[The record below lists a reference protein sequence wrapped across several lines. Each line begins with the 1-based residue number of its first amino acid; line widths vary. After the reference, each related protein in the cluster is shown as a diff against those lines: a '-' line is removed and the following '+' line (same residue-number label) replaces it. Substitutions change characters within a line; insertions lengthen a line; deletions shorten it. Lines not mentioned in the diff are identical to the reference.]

1 MKDTWINS
9 YTTKP
14 KTVGFFQPDRRKFY
28 WIKKK
33 RFFAFSAGNWYKVT
47 QSIKVT
53 LFAFENE
60 KHEKNPF
67 CESWQMIT
75 NKRSLA
81 NLNRFHKKGIENFL
95 KTV

>member
-1 MKDTWINS
+1 MINTWKNS
-9 YTTKP
+9 YITKS
-14 KTVGFFQPDRRKFY
+14 KTVDFFKPDGRKFN
-28 WIKKK
+28 WIKQK
-33 RFFAFSAGNWYKVT
+33 RFFAFDSGNWYKIT
-47 QSIKVT
+47 QSIRVT
-53 LFAFENE
+53 LFSFENA

-67 CESWQMIT
+67 CESCQLVT

>member
-14 KTVGFFQPDRRKFY
+14 KTVGFYQPSEKIALWVKR
-28 WIKKK
+28 K
-33 RFFAFSAGNWYKVT
+33 RFFAFNAGNWYKVT

-67 CESWQMIT
+67 RESCQLIT

-81 NLNRFHKKGIENFL
+81 NLNRFHKKEIENFL
-95 KTV
+95 KTA

>member
-1 MKDTWINS
+1 MKNTWIKS
-9 YTTKP
+9 YNTKP
-14 KTVGFFQPDRRKFY
+14 KTVGFFQPDKRKLN
-28 WIKKK
+28 WIKQK
-33 RFFAFSAGNWYKVT
+33 RFFAFYEGNWYKVKH
-47 QSIKVT
+47 SIRVT

-67 CESWQMIT
+67 CESFQLVT

-81 NLNRFHKKGIENFL
+81 NLNRFHKKGIENFP